1 MELVKQDCALLQD
14 RGELFA
20 CARKRVDDE
29 GYSYKKKVSR
39 STAFGKQATQS
50 KQTKK
55 RQYLHN
61 ERRKDK
67 IQELSGA
74 IQNHNETIG
83 LLEKQ
88 KQKYSNTEKFL
99 EAAEINKSI
108 LEIHQER
115 QLKMKELAKL
125 EKAET
130 KSRNSK
136 KRKTSSTERKSSKSG
151 ALTERLSS
159 DDISSGRKSSNSE
172 ALIEWPSSNDTGTSN
187 VIDLDK
193 DDENHE
199 FEQKDVENVLEG
211 DSMSEVHEDVEVSSN
226 QNEHFL

>member
-1 MELVKQDCALLQD
+1 M
-14 RGELFA
+14 
-20 CARKRVDDE
+20 
-29 GYSYKKKVSR
+29 
-39 STAFGKQATQS
+39 
-50 KQTKK
+50 
-55 RQYLHN
+55 
-61 ERRKDK
+61 RKDK

-74 IQNHNETIG
+74 IQNHNETIS

-108 LEIHQER
+108 LEIHQDR

-136 KRKTSSTERKSSKSG
+136 KRNTSSTEKKSSKSG
-151 ALTERLSS
+151 ALIEWLSS
-159 DDISSGRKSSNSE
+159 DDTSTERKSSNSG
-172 ALIEWPSSNDTGTSN
+172 ALTEWPSSDDTSN

-193 DDENHE
+193 DDENNE

-211 DSMSEVHEDVEVSSN
+211 DSMSEVQEDVEVSSN